1 MRVGISGQAACVS
14 APDRARSIAL
24 PSQSFVSLY
33 CLSCSSRVVLC
44 LNLLESVLEMSFC
57 VGIAVIADGFSGCA
71 FAALMIWLLGSIILQ
86 MISCKSL

>member
-1 MRVGISGQAACVS
+1 MSV
-14 APDRARSIAL
+14 PDRARSIAL

-57 VGIAVIADGFSGCA
+57 VGMAVIADGFSGCA
-71 FAALMIWLLGSIILQ
+71 FAALSAPYDDLAARLHHSADDKL
-86 MISCKSL
+86 